1 MDTPLNE
8 SVAIGIRQ
16 SFNDQSMLRSL
27 HAEITMLSLGHV
39 EIEAQITDHFLNQHN
54 FAHAGFVFTLG
65 DTAGGYAALSHYK
78 AGSNVM
84 TVEFKVNYLAPA
96 WGERLK
102 AVGRVIRPGKRICVV
117 AAEIFVVG
125 TSKEDKIAPMQ
136 GKMLPIRE
144 DKK

>member
-1 MDTPLNE
+1 MEKPLNE

-16 SFNDQSMLRSL
+16 SFNDQSMLRSIN
-27 HAEITMLSLGHV
+27 AKMTSLSLGHV
-39 EIEAQITDHFLNQHN
+39 EIEAQITDHFLNQHH

-96 WGERLK
+96 RGERLK

-117 AAEIFVVG
+117 AADIFVVG
-125 TSKEDKIAPMQ
+125 TRKEDKIAAMQ
-136 GKMLPIRE
+136 GTMIPLIK
-144 DKK
+144 D

>member
-1 MDTPLNE
+1 METLLNE
-8 SVAIGIRQ
+8 AVAIGIRQ

-27 HAEITMLSLGHV
+27 DAEMTSLSLGHV
-39 EIEAQITDHFLNQHN
+39 EIEAQITDGFLNQHN
-54 FAHAGFVFTLG
+54 FAHAGVVFTLG

-96 WGERLK
+96 RGKRLR

-125 TSKEDKIAPMQ
+125 SGKENQIAAMQ
-136 GKMLPIRE
+136 GTTIPLIK
-144 DKK
+144 D

>member
-1 MDTPLNE
+1 METPLNE
-8 SVAIGIRQ
+8 AVAIGIRK
-16 SFNDQSMLRSL
+16 SFNGQSMLRTL
-27 HAEITMLSLGHV
+27 NAKIIRLSLGHI

-54 FAHAGFVFTLG
+54 FAHAGIAFTLG

-96 WGERLK
+96 MGERLK

-117 AAEIFVVG
+117 AADIFVLG
-125 TSKEDKIAPMQ
+125 IGKEIKIAAMQ
-136 GKMLPIRE
+136 GTMLPLVE
-144 DKK
+144 D